1 MVVTIAS
8 MGGGAQTCTAALL
21 GIRWPE
27 GDAPSIP
34 RSSDRLGPA
43 GCCPLDAGIR
53 YNPPVG
59 CEPWRRM
66 VVVGRVAVPY
76 GPYRLTRA
84 DAAPT
89 RAVTTALTLGRGTVP
104 RTHLGA
110 SWSVRSLMSG
120 TATPIVSGLPCA
132 AFVLLR
138 ISRAGLLLYRGDL
151 AVEQVGRSMDCT
163 CQPFFCTAQATG
175 DVRSPS
181 SSGHLHR
188 PALSRV
194 HLTTSRA
201 SSRICLPSFHSSRP
215 SCALRRASSR
225 PRLRSA
231 STNRSPPWSAALA
244 GSPM

>member
-1 MVVTIAS
+1 MAVTIAS
-8 MGGGAQTCTAALL
+8 TGGGAQTCTAALL

-104 RTHLGA
+104 RTHLSA

-151 AVEQVGRSMDCT
+151 AVEQVGRSMGCT
-163 CQPFFCTAQATG
+163 CQP
-175 DVRSPS
+175 
-181 SSGHLHR
+181 
-188 PALSRV
+188 
-194 HLTTSRA
+194 
-201 SSRICLPSFHSSRP
+201 
-215 SCALRRASSR
+215 
-225 PRLRSA
+225 
-231 STNRSPPWSAALA
+231 
-244 GSPM
+244 